1 MTALPLP
8 AAPRCR
14 ACERLQSGVTANHP
28 IRCPKHRERLAVE
41 TDLKRAVVDALRKA
55 HWRVYVTSERRR
67 GYSKMPVGW
76 PDLFA
81 RHVEKRVCVWI
92 EVKRPGENLS
102 PEQLEFQLDA
112 LAAGE
117 RHWIIM
123 SLNELTF
130 QLARV

>member
-1 MTALPLP
+1 
-8 AAPRCR
+8 
-14 ACERLQSGVTANHP
+14 
-28 IRCPKHRERLAVE
+28 
-41 TDLKRAVVDALRKA
+41 
-55 HWRVYVTSERRR
+55 
-67 GYSKMPVGW
+67 MPVGW